1 MSQGGFAWLT
11 IMPLDVI
18 KSTLQA
24 NRKDKNQLVEFVSS
38 IYKKSGALGFYK
50 GLWPTVL
57 RGFLVNSVILTV
69 YSFTLDFLNK

>member
-1 MSQGGFAWLT
+1 
-11 IMPLDVI
+11 MPLDVI

-24 NRKDKNQLVEFVSS
+24 NRTDKKQLVRLISS
-38 IYKKSGALGFYK
+38 IYEKSGILGFYK
-50 GLWPTVL
+50 GLLPTVL